1 MMQTLEEQRY
11 RLILQFQTLRAY
23 CVEFTRHSWFVKGM
37 ARGVLSIMLLALVW
51 ILVRRK
57 SVVEA
62 FLFNNNLVS
71 GPADSTPERLGAL
84 STFFITAGASVVGII
99 AIAFSLSMF
108 SLQQAADKHTP
119 KILREFL
126 SDRIIRNIYWELVII
141 ALSLFLFPFVFPRDY
156 ALYAMVLA
164 LLLLWRSFLLLR
176 KQYFH
181 TARMIDPRF
190 LMGLEHNR
198 AIELLQD
205 IDHHLDRLIR
215 AGAIR
220 PGRGN
225 NRQDS

>member
-1 MMQTLEEQRY
+1 
-11 RLILQFQTLRAY
+11 
-23 CVEFTRHSWFVKGM
+23 
-37 ARGVLSIMLLALVW
+37 
-51 ILVRRK
+51 
-57 SVVEA
+57 
-62 FLFNNNLVS
+62 
-71 GPADSTPERLGAL
+71 
-84 STFFITAGASVVGII
+84 
-99 AIAFSLSMF
+99 MF

-119 KILREFL
+119 KILKEFL

-220 PGRGN
+220 PGRDN
-225 NRQDS
+225 NRQNS